1 MYPRTLK
8 YISVIAIS
16 LFFFPFGLQA
26 QQADGGN
33 GNERIAEAVKDLA
46 DQKPPVF
53 GGVSVSADLVGVLMN
68 VLNSDYSQAEVA
80 AKLNFK
86 EKFFPTFE
94 LGYGRS
100 DYEGAE
106 TGNTYKTQ
114 APYFR
119 IGMDYNFTKK
129 WYTGNRLY
137 VGLRYAFTSFKYDIS
152 SPGFADPVWGNEV
165 PFAFNGL
172 SANAHW
178 GEVVFGLETRIW
190 KIFHLGWNVRYKVRI
205 NHSEAAQGTPWY
217 VPGFGKYGNTSLG
230 GTFNIIFDI

>member
-94 LGYGRS
+94 LGYGLS

-217 VPGFGKYGNTSLG
+217 VPGFGKYGNTCLG